1 MYRKGW
7 RTATSAAIVV
17 AGSLALAGCDGSS
30 SDKASTPRA
39 AASSAVATTGA
50 ASSSAPPSDEAADAA
65 AQGTVQNYLDAM
77 KAKDVAKGR
86 AQMCPAGQADFDKAA
101 TTPNGDFADTFTVN
115 AVKVDKVERSGD
127 DRKVTATLTATT
139 KSTKQ
144 KKSVSV
150 KFTLQSSGGSWCI
163 SGEELA

>member
-17 AGSLALAGCDGSS
+17 AGSLALAGCSGSS
-30 SDKASTPRA
+30 PDKTSTPQA
-39 AASSAVATTGA
+39 AVSSAVATTGA
-50 ASSSAPPSDEAADAA
+50 ASPSAPSDEAADAA

-115 AVKVDKVERSGD
+115 TVKVDKVERSGD

-150 KFTLQSSGGSWCI
+150 KFTLQSAGSAWCI